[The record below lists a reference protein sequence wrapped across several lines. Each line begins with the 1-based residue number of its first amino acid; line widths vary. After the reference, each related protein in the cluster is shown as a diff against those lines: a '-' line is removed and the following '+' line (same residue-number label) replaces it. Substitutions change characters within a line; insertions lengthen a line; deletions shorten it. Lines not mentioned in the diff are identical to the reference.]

1 MLNTAD
7 TIIHQTI
14 PQSEED
20 KKGETIIEAESIPSQ
35 SMNENND

>member
-20 KKGETIIEAESIPSQ
+20 QKRETIIEAESIPSQ